1 MITIQCTKK
10 LAEELPVTLSDKE
23 KMVSQPLYRWHAHL
37 IILNRRK
44 CVAVMNNVTR
54 YNFILYGLKKADF
67 KRFDQILLEKISEN
81 LIADGIAQS
90 LIQKYFYHAGEA
102 TFTQTS
108 DRSIIS
114 QLNDMILLAR
124 YDMDNNVRE
133 MGVEE
138 LNQINRLSN
147 QYPMSKLPQIF
158 PRDAMQY
165 ALENL
170 SMANT

>member
-37 IILNRRK
+37 ILLNRRK

-54 YNFILYGLKKADF
+54 YNFIIYGLKKADF
-67 KRFDQILLEKISEN
+67 TRFDQIFLEKISEN
-81 LIADGIAQS
+81 LIADGIEQS
-90 LIQKYFYHAGEA
+90 LIQKYLRHASEA

-114 QLNDMILLAR
+114 QLNDMIYLAR
-124 YDMDNNVRE
+124 YDMDNNIRQI
-133 MGVEE
+133 GVEE

-158 PRDAMQY
+158 PRDAMQH

-170 SMANT
+170 SMVNT

>member
-1 MITIQCTKK
+1 M
-10 LAEELPVTLSDKE
+10 
-23 KMVSQPLYRWHAHL
+23 
-37 IILNRRK
+37 
-44 CVAVMNNVTR
+44 MNNVTR

-67 KRFDQILLEKISEN
+67 KRFDQIFLEKLSEN
-81 LIADGIAQS
+81 LIADGIEQS
-90 LIQKYFYHAGEA
+90 LIQKYLYHAGEA

-114 QLNDMILLAR
+114 QWNDTILLAR
-124 YDMDNNVRE
+124 YDMENNVRE
-133 MGVEE
+133 IGVEE

-147 QYPMSKLPQIF
+147 RHPMSKLPQIF
-158 PRDAMQY
+158 PRDEMQH